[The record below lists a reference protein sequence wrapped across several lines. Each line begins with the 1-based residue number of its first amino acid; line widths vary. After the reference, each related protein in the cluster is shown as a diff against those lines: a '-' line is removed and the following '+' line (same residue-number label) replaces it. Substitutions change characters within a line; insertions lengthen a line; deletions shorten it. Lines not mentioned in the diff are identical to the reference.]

1 MPSGV
6 GRQEEVREY
15 KAPWLLDAGP
25 MRVFQFM
32 TNVNLVWQTLINI
45 DTYL

>member
-1 MPSGV
+1 MPLGV
-6 GRQEEVREY
+6 GKQEEVRKY
-15 KAPWLLDAGP
+15 NALLDAGP
-25 MRVFQFM
+25 MSVFQFI